1 VLGSSTRFDTLF
13 VQCNTD
19 LFPKTVARATYV
31 SSAPS
36 APFDQTFFAAQPL
49 LQGFL
54 GAASAPSDLGP
65 GQLAAALAANAPRV
79 AELQAEYQR
88 DLARLWTATLARQR
102 GEPAEPVIAP
112 DREDRRFSGA
122 EWRDSLYHDYLKQ
135 HYLLGVRLITGLVE
149 AAELGPQAKHRLR
162 FYARQFVDML
172 SPANFAATNPEVVKA
187 ALASDGRTLAQRLRN
202 LIGDVEKRRISQTDE
217 SAFAVGRNLA
227 ATPGAVVYE
236 NDVFQLIQYA
246 PATPTVR
253 ARPFVMVP
261 PCINKFYIMDLAPEN
276 SFVRY
281 AVERG
286 NTAFMVSWRNI
297 TPEVGHLGWDDYIRD
312 GVLRAFEVAA
322 EITGADRLNVL
333 GYCVGGTMLGAALAL
348 LAARGEDRVE
358 SATFFTALLDF
369 ADVGDLAVFVDP
381 AGVESVEQ
389 QLGGGGIKEGR
400 DLATVFN
407 MMRANDLVWSY
418 VVNNYLKGKHP
429 DAFDILYWNSD
440 STNLAGPWYAWY
452 IRNTYLENNLRVP
465 GKVQTCGIPIDL
477 GRVRVPAYVLATR
490 EDHIVPWKGAYQTTQ
505 LLKGDARFVLGA
517 SGHIAGVINPASKN
531 RRSYWTNGHVPPS
544 PDEWLDGATE
554 QRGSWWGDWD
564 TWIARFSGGEV
575 PAPGRL
581 GSSDYAPIE
590 DAPGRYVKLRVV

>member
-1 VLGSSTRFDTLF
+1 M
-13 VQCNTD
+13 
-19 LFPKTVARATYV
+19 FPPT
-31 SSAPS
+31 S
-36 APFDQTFFAAQPL
+36 APFDQTFLAGQALMQGL
-49 LQGFL
+49 LGMA
-54 GAASAPSDLGP
+54 GARPDAGA
-65 GQLAAALAANAPRV
+65 GQLRAAFAANAPRV

-88 DLARLWTATLARQR
+88 DLARLWTAMLARQR
-102 GEPAEPVIAP
+102 GEPWEPVISP
-112 DREDRRFSGA
+112 DREDRRFAGA
-122 EWRDSLYHDYLKQ
+122 EWRESLYHDYLKQ
-135 HYLLGVRLITGLVE
+135 HYLLGARLVNGLVE
-149 AAELGPQAKHRLR
+149 AAELGPQAKQRLR
-162 FYARQFVDML
+162 FYARQFVDLL

-187 ALASDGRTLAQRLRN
+187 ALASEGRTLAQGLRN
-202 LIGDVEKRRISQTDE
+202 LIGDVEKQRISQTDE
-217 SAFAVGRNLA
+217 AAFAVGRNLA
-227 ATPGAVVYE
+227 TTPGAVVYQNE
-236 NDVFQLIQYA
+236 VIQLIQYA

-261 PCINKFYIMDLAPEN
+261 PCINKFYIMDLAREN

-297 TPEVGHLGWDDYIRD
+297 TPEVGHLSWDDYIRD
-312 GVLRAFEVAA
+312 GVLRAFEVAT

-348 LAARGEDRVE
+348 LAARGEHRIE

-369 ADVGDLAVFVDP
+369 SDVGDLAVFVDP
-381 AGVESVEQ
+381 AGVEAVER
-389 QLGGGGIKEGR
+389 QLGSGGVKEGR

-407 MMRANDLVWSY
+407 IMRANDLVWSY
-418 VVNNYLKGKHP
+418 VISNYLKGKQP
-429 DAFDILYWNSD
+429 EAFDILYWNAD

-452 IRNTYLENNLRVP
+452 LRNTYLENNLRVP
-465 GKVQTCGIPIDL
+465 GKVRTCGVPVDL

-531 RRSYWTNGHVPPS
+531 RRSYWTNPHVPES
-544 PDEWLDGATE
+544 PDEWIDGATE

-564 TWIARFSGGEV
+564 AWIGRFAGGEV

-581 GSSDYAPIE
+581 GSAKYAPIE

>member
-1 VLGSSTRFDTLF
+1 
-13 VQCNTD
+13 
-19 LFPKTVARATYV
+19 V
-31 SSAPS
+31 SSATS
-36 APFDQTFFAAQPL
+36 APFDQTFLAAQPL
-49 LQGFL
+49 MQGFL
-54 GAASAPSDLGP
+54 GMAAARPDLGP
-65 GQLAAALAANAPRV
+65 GQLAAALAANAPRI
-79 AELQAEYQR
+79 AELQAEYHR
-88 DLARLWTATLARQR
+88 DLARLWNATLARQR
-102 GEPAEPVIAP
+102 NEPWEPVISP
-112 DREDRRFSGA
+112 DREDRRFAGA
-122 EWRDSLYHDYLKQ
+122 EWRESLYHDYLKQ
-135 HYLLGVRLITGLVE
+135 HYLLGARLIHGLVE
-149 AAELGPQAKHRLR
+149 AAALAPEAKQRLR

-172 SPANFAATNPEVVKA
+172 SPANFAATNPEVMKA
-187 ALASDGRTLAQRLRN
+187 ALASEGQTLAQGLRN

-217 SAFAVGRNLA
+217 SAFEVGRNLA
-227 ATPGAVVYE
+227 TTPGAVVYE
-236 NDVFQLIQYA
+236 NDVIQLIQYA

-297 TPEVGHLGWDDYIRD
+297 TPEVGHLEWDDYIRD
-312 GVLRAFEVAA
+312 GVLCAFEVVT

-348 LAARGEDRVE
+348 LAARGEDRIE

-369 ADVGDLAVFVDP
+369 SDVGDLAVFVDP
-381 AGVESVEQ
+381 AGVEAVER
-389 QLGGGGIKEGR
+389 QLGSGGVKEGR

-407 MMRANDLVWSY
+407 AMRANDLVWSY

-429 DAFDILYWNSD
+429 DPFDILYWNSD

-465 GKVQTCGIPIDL
+465 GKVSTCGVPIDL
-477 GRVRVPAYVLATR
+477 GRVRVPTYVLATR

-531 RRSYWTNGHVPPS
+531 RRSYWTNAHVPAS
-544 PDEWLDGATE
+544 ADEWLGGATE

-564 TWIARFSGGEV
+564 AWLARFAGGEV
-575 PAPGRL
+575 PAPARFGNAKH
-581 GSSDYAPIE
+581 APIE

>member
-1 VLGSSTRFDTLF
+1 MSSI
-13 VQCNTD
+13 
-19 LFPKTVARATYV
+19 
-31 SSAPS
+31 
-36 APFDQTFFAAQPL
+36 PFDQTSFAAQPL
-49 LQGFL
+49 LTGFL
-54 GAASAPSDLGP
+54 GAASAPSELGP
-65 GQLAAALAANAPRV
+65 GHLAAALAANAPRV
-79 AELQAEYQR
+79 AELHAEYER

-102 GEPAEPVIAP
+102 GEPAESVIAP

-172 SPANFAATNPEVVKA
+172 CPANFAATNPEVVKA
-187 ALASDGRTLAQRLRN
+187 ALASDGQTLAQGLRN

-227 ATPGAVVYE
+227 TTPGAVVYE
-236 NDVFQLIQYA
+236 NEVFQLIQYA
-246 PATPTVR
+246 PTTPTVR

-261 PCINKFYIMDLAPEN
+261 PCINKFYIMDLGPEN

-281 AVERG
+281 AIERG

-297 TPEVGHLGWDDYIRD
+297 TPEVAHLGWDDYIRD
-312 GVLRAFEVAA
+312 GLLRAFEVAT
-322 EITGADRLNVL
+322 EITRADRLNVL

-369 ADVGDLAVFVDP
+369 ADVGDLAVFVDR
-381 AGVESVEQ
+381 AGVEAVEQ
-389 QLGGGGIKEGR
+389 QLGRGGVKEGR

-505 LLKGDARFVLGA
+505 LLKGDTRFVLGA

-564 TWIARFSGGEV
+564 AWIARFSGGEV